1 MKIKLGSLTFRP
13 MPGLT
18 IVTLICFAI
27 LISLGNWQYKRL
39 IWKTDLLVQIKQA
52 ANAAP
57 LTNLAQA
64 DAVLASGKPLNF
76 RRIELNG
83 AFVSLTGNNDQPFHL
98 MRSDGKRYYWRL
110 YQPYKVGA
118 EIVYVA
124 TYDFDD
130 ARKATPPASTTGQK
144 PVIGYV
150 RLVQSANKF
159 TPKSTLATNRW
170 FAFNG
175 APEML
180 DWADALT
187 GETIQTTY
195 FIDQTVGAQSAT
207 DLPVRIPEIANN
219 HLDYMLTWYSFVI
232 ILLVIYLIL
241 HKRAGRLGFKRGSA

>member
-1 MKIKLGSLTFRP
+1 MEIKFGSLRFRP
-13 MPGLT
+13 MPWLT
-18 IVTLICFAI
+18 VVTLICFAI

-39 IWKTDLLVQIKQA
+39 HWKTGLLVEIEQA

-57 LTNLAQA
+57 LTDLAQVN
-64 DAVLASGKPLNF
+64 AVLEAGAPLNF

-83 AFVSLTGNNDQPFHL
+83 EFILPTVNSGQPLHL

-118 EIVYVA
+118 DIAYVA
-124 TYDFDD
+124 TYDFDE
-130 ARKATPPASTTGQK
+130 AVKGTPPQAITGQRT
-144 PVIGYV
+144 VVGYV
-150 RLVQSANKF
+150 RMVQPANKF
-159 TPKSTLATNRW
+159 TPKSTLETNRW

-175 APEML
+175 APELMN
-180 DWADALT
+180 WADAVS

-195 FIDQTVGAQSAT
+195 FIDQTIGAKSAS

-241 HKRAGRLGFKRGSA
+241 HKRAGRLSIKRRSA